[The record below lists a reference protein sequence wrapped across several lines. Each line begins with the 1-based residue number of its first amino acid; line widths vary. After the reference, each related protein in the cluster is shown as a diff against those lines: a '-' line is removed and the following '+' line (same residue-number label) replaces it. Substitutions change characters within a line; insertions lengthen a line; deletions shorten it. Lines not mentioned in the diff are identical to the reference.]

1 MTARANTARHEPARS
16 EITDPAECELRD
28 GLRSWL
34 TTANGHAPAW
44 CRPVAERLVERVIW
58 TRDERRQA
66 GRILRWYQDTVAPPA
81 KSQADSLVDHGR
93 SVRSVT
99 GPALVL
105 SLFPGV
111 GLLDRAFEDAGLCVV
126 RGPDLLWGGD
136 VRRFHPP
143 AGAWWGVIGGPP
155 CQDFSTLRRSEPT
168 GEGLELLGEFRR
180 VVTEARPE
188 WWLCE
193 NVATVPDVRVDGYG
207 WQRIDVDQAWYAPVS
222 RLRHIQF
229 GSRDGRTL
237 QIPRGTRHPDC
248 EPCALASD
256 DRPWEIVRR
265 LQGLPDD
272 YELPGFTRA
281 AAVAAVGNGVP
292 IVLGRVLAAAVLAA
306 YGMSAG
312 SDKSDGSDWSDW
324 SDLLSCHC
332 GCGRRVTGRQR
343 YASPACRKRA
353 ERARRRVTDSA
364 TAVSQ

>member
-1 MTARANTARHEPARS
+1 M
-16 EITDPAECELRD
+16 
-28 GLRSWL
+28 
-34 TTANGHAPAW
+34 TANGHAAAW
-44 CRPVAERLVERVIW
+44 CRPVAERLVERLIW

-66 GRILRWYQDTVAPPA
+66 GRILRWYQGTVAPPA
-81 KSQADSLVDHGR
+81 ESQADPQRDHSGR
-93 SVRSVT
+93 VRTVT

-143 AGAWWGVIGGPP
+143 AGCWWGVIGGPP

-168 GEGLELLGEFRR
+168 GAGLEMLVEFRR
-180 VVTEARPE
+180 VVTESAPE
-188 WWLCE
+188 WWLLE
-193 NVATVPDVRVDGYG
+193 NVATVPDVRIDGYG
-207 WQRIDVDQAWYAPVS
+207 WQRIDVDQAWYAHVS

-256 DRPWEIVRR
+256 HRPWEVVRR
-265 LQGLPDD
+265 LQGLSDD

-281 AAVAAVGNGVP
+281 AAAAAVGNGVP

-306 YGMSAG
+306 YGHEPAA
-312 SDKSDGSDWSDW
+312 WSVTP
-324 SDLLSCHC
+324 SPAVESLILCRC

-343 YASPACRKRA
+343 YYSAACRKRA